1 LSQLYI
7 VTYFFKLPTR
17 ENNLFYKANSIRM
30 NQKPIYLFA
39 KWQVQ
44 EGHLDAVLELL
55 AQMTEKTR
63 KEKGNL
69 FYRIHQS
76 ISDANTLMLYEG
88 YVDTAAVEAHR
99 NADYF
104 QNLVLG
110 KIVPNLVNREAVL
123 AAELTL

>member
-1 LSQLYI
+1 
-7 VTYFFKLPTR
+7 
-17 ENNLFYKANSIRM
+17 M
-30 NQKPIYLFA
+30 NGNPVYLFA
-39 KWQVQ
+39 KWKVK
-44 EGHLDAVLELL
+44 EGYVDQVLELL

-63 KEKGNL
+63 KEEGNL

-104 QNLVLG
+104 QSLVIG
-110 KIVPNLVNREAVL
+110 KIVPILESREAIL
-123 AAELTL
+123 ASELNL